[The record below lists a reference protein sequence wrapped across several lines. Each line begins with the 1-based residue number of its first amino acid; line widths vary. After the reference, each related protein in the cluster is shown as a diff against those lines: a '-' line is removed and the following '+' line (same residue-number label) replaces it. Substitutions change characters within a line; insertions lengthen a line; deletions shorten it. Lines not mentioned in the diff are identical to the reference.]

1 MSKLG
6 KDFNGNSE
14 ESHAMLKL
22 DPCSLYLTVCT
33 RQRLKSTALFYF
45 ALNCRVLFSS
55 SSFWAYATKHA
66 NEPVKESAVLTVNE
80 NSKRFI

>member
-6 KDFNGNSE
+6 KDLNGNSE

-22 DPCSLYLTVCT
+22 DHCSMYLTVCT

-45 ALNCRVLFSS
+45 ALNRRVLFSS
-55 SSFWAYATKHA
+55 SFRAYATKNA